1 MNNSENILVSVVMA
15 TFNEPK
21 AFIEKSISSIL
32 AQTHK
37 NLELLIADDS
47 TKEETI
53 SVIDNFARRD
63 RRVVVIRKEERMGFI
78 NALNSCLDCAK
89 GDLIARM
96 DGDDI
101 SLPDRFEKQ
110 IQYYKS
116 HPEVIIWGGNI
127 DIINEN
133 EEIISERLYPT
144 TSASIRRMFMF
155 RSPFAHPTVMLQRRI
170 VDEGFRYNPEYKKD
184 EDLDLWLRLYN
195 KGYIFG
201 NTGEK
206 LLNYRVVGDI
216 TGKRDR
222 SQLVYNHKTRSENFN
237 WRRPLFSMVSW
248 TASLLY
254 LAVPMKLFTIIYRW
268 ENSRKL

>member
-63 RRVVVIRKEERMGFI
+63 KRVVVIRKEERMGFI

-110 IQYYKS
+110 LEYS
-116 HPEVIIWGGNI
+116 EVHPEVMVWGGDI
-127 DIINEN
+127 DIINEE
-133 EEIISERLYPT
+133 EEIISERRYPT
-144 TSASIRRMFMF
+144 TTGSIQRMFMF
-155 RSPFAHPTVMLQRRI
+155 RSPYAHPTVMFKRQV
-170 VDEGFRYNPEYKKD
+170 VDEGFRYNPAYKKD

-195 KGYIFG
+195 KGYILG

-206 LLNYRVVGDI
+206 LLKYRVVGDI
-216 TGKRDR
+216 TTKRDR
-222 SQLVYNHKTRSENFN
+222 SQLVYNHMTRSENFN
-237 WRRPLFSMVSW
+237 WRKPLFSIVSW

-254 LAVPMKLFTIIYRW
+254 LAVPLKLFSIVYKR
-268 ENSRKL
+268 ENSRRL